1 MKSAQRRIRII
12 GLILTF
18 VGAIAW
24 INTIASFIITSRLTV
39 NAEMVL
45 LFAGMALLQPNAF
58 KSTHVLA
65 IIFMAGIVVLL
76 IPITAFTI
84 SPNITVSVFGEEYQ
98 PTSMFALT
106 FIIVITGSYV
116 ITLGWLF
123 ALLSKDLRYESI
135 PE

>member
-84 SPNITVSVFGEEYQ
+84 SPNITVSIFGEEYQ